1 MLRKIHLAS
10 LAAALA
16 ATGVAGAA
24 SAQSMGSSGGEF
36 NAGWGRSTGQ
46 ENRGVHIAGGRDGS
60 NNRLIVDGVMQTG
73 EDQSSYAHSSTSG
86 SLDRG
91 WGAGYGHSTAIGNN
105 LSVVVQG
112 SWNTVIVDST
122 QINNGDVTAGSTLNG
137 SLDFDDGE

>member
-1 MLRKIHLAS
+1 MLRKFHIAT

-16 ATGVAGAA
+16 ATGGAGAA

-46 ENRGVHIAGGRDGS
+46 ENRGVYIAGGRDA
-60 NNRLIVDGVMQTG
+60 NHNRLIVDGVMQTG
-73 EDQSSYAHSSTSG
+73 EDQSSYQHSSG

-91 WGAGYGHSTAIGNN
+91 WGAGFGGSTAIGNN

-122 QINNGDVTAGSTLNG
+122 QINNGDVTADSTLNG